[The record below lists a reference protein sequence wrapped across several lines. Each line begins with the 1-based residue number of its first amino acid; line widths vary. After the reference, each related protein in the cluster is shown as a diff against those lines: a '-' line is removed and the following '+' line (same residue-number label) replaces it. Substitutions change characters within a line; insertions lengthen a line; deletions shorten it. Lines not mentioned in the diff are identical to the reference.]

1 VTGDARAAAACAAR
15 GAEVAAGRQ
24 RRHEVAVAATQLLRA
39 RDANAWAPF
48 KRPLRLTGGPSIFFI
63 YQDFQTPTL

>member
-1 VTGDARAAAACAAR
+1 
-15 GAEVAAGRQ
+15 VAAGRQ

-48 KRPLRLTGGPSIFFI
+48 KRPLRLTGGPSIFLFI
-63 YQDFQTPTL
+63 KIFKHLHFDIQIGDLFDIQNSLNFA